1 MPDLSGLRVGFIAG
15 TLGQGGAERQLYYM
29 MCALMRAGAKPSLLC
44 LTEGEFWEARIR
56 DLGVPVT
63 YVGAGHSRLRRLA
76 RIVAHLRRNPVDVLQ
91 SQHFYTNPYVAAA
104 ARIVGVQEIGA
115 LRSDGINEVGANS
128 ALLGRVSL
136 RAPRRIAANSR
147 VGIEN
152 AVALGVPR
160 ARLHFLPNVVDTALF
175 RECRREREGPVR
187 LLSVGRLVRLKRFD
201 RFLRLLASQGN
212 GETPRVEGHLVGDGP
227 LRAVLERQ
235 ARELALG
242 PESLKLHGVAADVG
256 PYYRDADMLVL
267 TSDWEGTPNVVLEAM
282 ASGLPVV
289 ATDVGGIADI
299 VIDGE
304 TGYLVRPDDE
314 DGLRDAVATLVADR
328 AKRRSFG
335 CRARRHVE
343 EHHALPRL
351 TTELLRLYEA
361 SLSGAH
367 A

>member
-1 MPDLSGLRVGFIAG
+1 MPELSGLRVGFVAG

-29 MCALMRAGAKPSLLC
+29 MCALVRAGATPSLLC
-44 LTEGEFWEARIR
+44 LTEGEFWEPRIR
-56 DLGVPVT
+56 GLGVPIT
-63 YVGAGHSRLRRLA
+63 YVGAGRSRLRRLA
-76 RIVAHLRRNPVDVLQ
+76 RIVAHLRHNPVDVLQ

-115 LRSDGINEVGANS
+115 LRSDGISEVGANS

-147 VGIEN
+147 TGIEN
-152 AVALGVPR
+152 AVSLGVPR
-160 ARLHFLPNVVDTALF
+160 SRLHFLPNVVDTALF

-187 LLSVGRLVRLKRFD
+187 LLSVGRFVHQKRFD
-201 RFLRLLASQGN
+201 RFLRLLATNQN
-212 GETPRVEGHLVGDGP
+212 GAPRVEGHLVGDGP
-227 LRAVLERQ
+227 LRPAIERQ
-235 ARELALG
+235 ARELTLG
-242 PESLKLHGVAADVG
+242 PESLVLHGVAADVG
-256 PYYRDADMLVL
+256 PYYRDADLLVL

-289 ATDVGGIADI
+289 ATDVGGLADI

-304 TGYLVRPDDE
+304 TGFLVRPDDE
-314 DGLRDAVATLVADR
+314 EGLRQAVATLAADG

-351 TTELLRLYEA
+351 ATELHRLYEA
-361 SLSGAH
+361 SLSGGRA
-367 A
+367 

>member
-1 MPDLSGLRVGFIAG
+1 MPELRGLRVGFVAG

-29 MCALMRAGAKPSLLC
+29 MCALVHAGAKPSLLC
-44 LTEGEFWEARIR
+44 LTEGEFWEPRIR
-56 DLGVPVT
+56 ELGVPVT

-76 RIVAHLRRNPVDVLQ
+76 RIVRHLRRNPVDVLQ

-115 LRSDGINEVGANS
+115 LRSDGISEVGANS

-147 VGIEN
+147 TGIEN
-152 AVALGVPR
+152 AVSLGVPR
-160 ARLHFLPNVVDTALF
+160 SRLHFLPNVVDTALF
-175 RECRREREGPVR
+175 RECRHEREGPVR
-187 LLSVGRLVRLKRFD
+187 LLSVGRFVRQKRFD
-201 RFLRLLASQGN
+201 RFLRLLATSGN
-212 GETPRVEGHLVGDGP
+212 GSGREVVGHLVGDGP
-227 LRAVLERQ
+227 LRPAIERQ

-242 PESLKLHGVAADVG
+242 PDALVLHGVAADVG
-256 PYYRDADMLVL
+256 PYYRDADVLVL

-289 ATDVGGIADI
+289 ATNVGGLADI

-304 TGYLVRPDDE
+304 TGYLVRPNDE
-314 DGLRDAVATLVADR
+314 DALRGAVATLVSDD

-351 TTELLRLYEA
+351 TLELHRLYEA
-361 SLSGAH
+361 SLSGAG